1 MRPLTSLPSFPV
13 KISQATGMKP
23 AWGLARSVDQPGP
36 SPRHRMDDAMALS
49 QRWNSMSRLNRTR
62 ISISIFLLVGIA
74 IMASIPV
81 LVIEGVI

>member
-1 MRPLTSLPSFPV
+1 
-13 KISQATGMKP
+13 
-23 AWGLARSVDQPGP
+23 
-36 SPRHRMDDAMALS
+36 MDDAMALS

>member
-1 MRPLTSLPSFPV
+1 
-13 KISQATGMKP
+13 
-23 AWGLARSVDQPGP
+23 
-36 SPRHRMDDAMALS
+36 MALS
-49 QRWNSMSRLNRTR
+49 QRGNSMSRLNRTR